1 MPISNITSE
10 SEASVSE
17 VCCVVV
23 PTSRDLP
30 TDRLA
35 IGQLLGRLLREF
47 RTELFAPA
55 TAGGYP
61 DLREPHLHI
70 FGNVGIDGVRLTELA
85 NRAQLSLATTSE
97 LVSDLQRLGYLE
109 RRPDLVD
116 RRAKLIFPTGR
127 GRQALNDAGDRVAEI
142 EQHWREA
149 VGGVRFDEMCTVM
162 QNLLDVLVDETGQRD
177 S

>member
-1 MPISNITSE
+1 M
-10 SEASVSE
+10 
-17 VCCVVV
+17 
-23 PTSRDLP
+23 P

-55 TAGGYP
+55 SEGGYP

-85 NRAQLSLATTSE
+85 ARAQLSLATTSE
-97 LVSDLQRLGYLE
+97 LVSDLERLGYFE
-109 RRPDLVD
+109 RRADPSD
-116 RRAKLIFPTGR
+116 RRAKLIFPTGH
-127 GRQALNDAGDRVAEI
+127 GRQALNDAGNRVAEI
-142 EQHWREA
+142 EHHWRE
-149 VGGVRFDEMCTVM
+149 VIGGARFNEMCASM
-162 QNLLDVLVDETGQRD
+162 QHLLDALGGETDRGV